1 MSPRVPAV
9 LSAHPGGEPFHAVG
23 LQGFASEQIALQ
35 EATELTDGL
44 IRLGYTNASMERAA
58 SAVLIPEADIQ
69 RRVSEM
75 GAQISEDYAGGS
87 LTVVG
92 ILKGSF
98 IFIADLIRSINPSI
112 LVEVEFMTASSYGD
126 ATVSS
131 GELRIEQDLSTPIA
145 GKDVLL
151 VEDIVDS
158 GLTLGAV
165 RDLLKSRNPRSL
177 RIAALIDKESSRRQP
192 VVLDYVGFHIPD
204 LFVVGYGLDFA
215 QHYRNLKEIRVLDAE

>member
-1 MSPRVPAV
+1 
-9 LSAHPGGEPFHAVG
+9 
-23 LQGFASEQIALQ
+23 
-35 EATELTDGL
+35 
-44 IRLGYTNASMERAA
+44 MERAA

-75 GAQISEDYAGGS
+75 GAQISQDYTRGS

-131 GELRIEQDLSTPIA
+131 GELHIEQDLSTPIA

-192 VVLDYVGFHIPD
+192 VALDYVGFHIPD

>member
-1 MSPRVPAV
+1 MKR
-9 LSAHPGGEPFHAVG
+9 
-23 LQGFASEQIALQ
+23 AS
-35 EATELTDGL
+35 
-44 IRLGYTNASMERAA
+44 

-75 GAQISEDYAGGS
+75 GAQISQDYAGGS

-92 ILKGSF
+92 VLKGSF
-98 IFIADLIRSINPSI
+98 IFIADLIRSIDASI
-112 LVEVEFMTASSYGD
+112 LVDVEFMTASSYGD

-131 GELRIEQDLSTPIA
+131 GELHIEQDLSAPIS

-177 RIAALIDKESSRRQP
+177 RIAALLEKESSRRQP

-215 QHYRNLKEIRVLDAE
+215 QHYRNLKEVRILDSE